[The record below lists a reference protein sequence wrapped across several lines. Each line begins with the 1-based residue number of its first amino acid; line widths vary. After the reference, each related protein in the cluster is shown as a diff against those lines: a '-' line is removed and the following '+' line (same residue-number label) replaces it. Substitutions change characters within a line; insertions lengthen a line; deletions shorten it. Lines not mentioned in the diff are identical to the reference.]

1 MNDDGECQGFTLMEM
16 IVVLAIFA
24 LIAVTAMPYAS
35 RSGARQEFIAFSQTL
50 AAGLRQTQMEAIA
63 RNRET
68 VFGIDL
74 SRRVFVTEGGKRETP
89 IPSIVG
95 VSIYT
100 ADGELSDRNAGF
112 RFFPDGGTTGGRIV
126 LSHEGEKRTVAVNW
140 LTGHIANVAGEVK

>member
-1 MNDDGECQGFTLMEM
+1 MSSDSQGFTLMEM

-24 LIAVTAMPYAS
+24 LVSVAALPYAS
-35 RSGARQEFIAFSQTL
+35 RSGERQEFIAFSQTL

-63 RNRET
+63 RNSET

-74 SRRVFVTEGGKRETP
+74 SRRVFVTEHGKRETP

-100 ADGELSDRNAGF
+100 ANGELSNRSAQF
-112 RFFPDGGTTGGRIV
+112 RFFPDGGATGGRMV
-126 LSHEGEKRTVAVNW
+126 LSHAGEKRTIAVNW
-140 LTGHIANVAGEVK
+140 LTGHIANVAGEVQ